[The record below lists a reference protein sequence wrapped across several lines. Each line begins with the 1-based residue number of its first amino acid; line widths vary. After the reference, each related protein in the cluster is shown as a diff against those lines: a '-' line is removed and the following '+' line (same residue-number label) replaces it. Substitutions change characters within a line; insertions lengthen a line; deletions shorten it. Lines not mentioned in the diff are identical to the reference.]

1 MAQFVPST
9 SPNAQNAASSPN
21 NAVPLH
27 LKAKRYQGT
36 YRVVPKIEWLTLLA
50 QEFGSPD
57 WAKLYPLNVEKQEL
71 VTKGQLLSPRMA
83 CKLFHDGL
91 YIIKKAE
98 ESPKFIQDR
107 IPEVAHKCFKKKQ
120 WRKQFYE
127 SMRRV
132 CCRLAIGLGFRP
144 NCVAEDAFIHA
155 ILNMGYELGWRRIQE
170 HLDELPE
177 WERDRDFSKVL
188 KFGVNEDVGNLLKQ
202 PSDGK
207 PVDAAGKPG
216 KKDLKVNVT
225 AVDVKF
231 GWFKCYDTSPVHMFD
246 HIVKLDD
253 EETDDWSV
261 NTSSTSDSASRPR
274 SDSVRSDI
282 SMDSE
287 DGRPRGNSN
296 PISPGRKARALSN
309 LSATDEN
316 AAYFGGEGDAPVAQ
330 LSSLAVNN

>member
-1 MAQFVPST
+1 
-9 SPNAQNAASSPN
+9 
-21 NAVPLH
+21 
-27 LKAKRYQGT
+27 
-36 YRVVPKIEWLTLLA
+36 
-50 QEFGSPD
+50 
-57 WAKLYPLNVEKQEL
+57 
-71 VTKGQLLSPRMA
+71 
-83 CKLFHDGL
+83 
-91 YIIKKAE
+91 
-98 ESPKFIQDR
+98 
-107 IPEVAHKCFKKKQ
+107 
-120 WRKQFYE
+120 
-127 SMRRV
+127 V

-144 NCVAEDAFIHA
+144 NCIAEDAFIHA
-155 ILNMGYELGWRRIQE
+155 ILNMGYDLGWKRIQE
-170 HLDELPE
+170 HLDSLPE

-202 PSDGK
+202 SADAK
-207 PVDAAGKPG
+207 PADSAAAKPG
-216 KKDLKVNVT
+216 KKDLKVNVN

-287 DGRPRGNSN
+287 DGRPRGHSN
-296 PISPGRKARALSN
+296 PISPGRNARALSN

>member
-1 MAQFVPST
+1 MAEFVPPS
-9 SPNAQNAASSPN
+9 SLHAQNAASPTS
-21 NAVPLH
+21 AVPLH

-50 QEFGSPD
+50 NEFGSPD
-57 WAKLYPLNVEKQEL
+57 WSQLYPLNVEKQEL
-71 VTKGQLLSPRMA
+71 ANKGQLLSPRMA

-98 ESPKFIQDR
+98 ESSKFIQDR

-144 NCVAEDAFIHA
+144 NCIAEDAFIHA
-155 ILNMGYELGWRRIQE
+155 ILNMGYDLGWKRIQE
-170 HLDELPE
+170 HLDSLPE

-202 PSDGK
+202 SADAK
-207 PVDAAGKPG
+207 PADSAAAKPG
-216 KKDLKVNVT
+216 KKDLKVNVN

-253 EETDDWSV
+253 EDTDDWSV
-261 NTSSTSDSASRPR
+261 NTSSTSDSSSRPR
-274 SDSVRSDI
+274 SDSVRSDL

-287 DGRPRGNSN
+287 EGGRPRGLSN

-316 AAYFGGEGDAPVAQ
+316 AAYFGGEDAPTAQ
-330 LSSLAVNN
+330 LSSLAVKN